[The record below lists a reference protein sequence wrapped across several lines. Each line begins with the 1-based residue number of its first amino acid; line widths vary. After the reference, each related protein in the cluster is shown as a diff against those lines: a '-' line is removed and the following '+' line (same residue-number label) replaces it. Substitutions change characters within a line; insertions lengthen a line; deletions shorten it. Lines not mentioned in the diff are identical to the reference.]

1 MQVWHLYVAVNVQ
14 LQDFSKRDYP
24 AKRGIGRVPAIDEDD
39 AVGGLFGQHVLGN
52 PTAAISQALANF
64 QFQIPVRMADEPVHQ
79 MHCLAPERVAFFL
92 AQSDDFLVVC
102 PQDFSDGLQQGGFA
116 DAFGAIQS
124 DKQRTSHFSHRL

>member
-14 LQDFSKRDYP
+14 LQNFSERDYP
-24 AKRGIGRVPAIDEDD
+24 AKRRIGRVPAIDEDD

-52 PTAAISQALANF
+52 PAAAVSQALANF
-64 QFQIPVRMADEPVHQ
+64 QLQIPVGMSDESIHQ
-79 MHCLAPERVAFFL
+79 MHCLDPERVAFFL

-102 PQDFSDGLQQGGFA
+102 PQDFSDGLQQRGFA